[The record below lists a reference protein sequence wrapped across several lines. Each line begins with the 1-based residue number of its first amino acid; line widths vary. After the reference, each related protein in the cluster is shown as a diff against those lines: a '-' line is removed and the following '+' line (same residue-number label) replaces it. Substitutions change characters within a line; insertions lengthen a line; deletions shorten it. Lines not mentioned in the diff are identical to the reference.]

1 MNIANGQTLYDE
13 GGNPYSDDSFD
24 YDYLAGKTLRPY
36 DCNLSLSDDAD
47 NTADIADANGKVYNV
62 TLQGRTLYKDGAWN
76 TLCLPFAL
84 GDDRA
89 ESGHELDG
97 TPLEGTTLMTLG
109 NSQACNTGFD
119 QQTSTLNLEFLPAT
133 TVEPG
138 VAYIV
143 KWGIPDGMT
152 PDDFAAAY
160 AANPDD
166 YDLKNPVFTGV
177 TVTNDAPAD
186 HATTSTDGYV
196 TFVGTYGPAAIY
208 ADPATA
214 LYLSAANK
222 LYWPTATDFEL
233 KPFRAY
239 FQLNNGLTCGDPTN
253 PNAARAITL
262 NFGDSSESTGIVE
275 ITDPTPGPS
284 PAWKGS
290 AAGWYSMDGR
300 KLQAQPTKSG
310 LYIHGGKKV
319 VIK

>member
-1 MNIANGQTLYDE
+1 
-13 GGNPYSDDSFD
+13 
-24 YDYLAGKTLRPY
+24 
-36 DCNLSLSDDAD
+36 
-47 NTADIADANGKVYNV
+47 
-62 TLQGRTLYKDGAWN
+62 
-76 TLCLPFAL
+76 
-84 GDDRA
+84 
-89 ESGHELDG
+89 
-97 TPLEGTTLMTLG
+97 MTLG

-119 QQTSTLNLEFLPAT
+119 AQTGTLNLEFLPAT

-143 KWGIPDGMT
+143 KWPIPDGMT
-152 PDDFAAAY
+152 ADDFAAAY
-160 AANPDD
+160 AANPDA

-208 ADPATA
+208 ADPAVN
-214 LYLSAANK
+214 LYLGAANK

-253 PNAARAITL
+253 PNAARQFVL
-262 NFGDSSESTGIVE
+262 NFGDENTTGI
-275 ITDPTPGPS
+275 ISTTNFTNYTNSAG
-284 PAWKGS
+284 AW
-290 AAGWYSMDGR
+290 YDMQGR
-300 KLQAQPTKSG
+300 KLSAQPTQKG
-310 LYIHGGKKV
+310 LYIHGGRKV